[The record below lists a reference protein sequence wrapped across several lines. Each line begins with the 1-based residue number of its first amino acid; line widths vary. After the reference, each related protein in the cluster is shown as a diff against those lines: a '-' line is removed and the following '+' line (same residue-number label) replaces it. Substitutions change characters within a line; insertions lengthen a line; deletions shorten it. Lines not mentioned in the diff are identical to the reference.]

1 MSPHNI
7 ENLVRYR
14 SELSLNNNLIGRM
27 IAAIAM
33 GAIFGSYIHYDY
45 VRWGQRG
52 REAFL
57 AYQTQRFD
65 QYMANPRPAIATVF
79 GAIIAIVGALAI
91 YEGLVFVLATVL
103 KGMSGSATNQ

>member
-1 MSPHNI
+1 
-7 ENLVRYR
+7 
-14 SELSLNNNLIGRM
+14 M

-33 GAIFGSYIHYDY
+33 GAMFGSYIHYDY

-57 AYQTQRFD
+57 AHQTQRFD
-65 QYMANPRPAIATVF
+65 QYMATPHPTMATVF

-91 YEGLVFVLATVL
+91 YEALAFVLATVL
-103 KGMSGSATNQ
+103 KAMSGSPTNQ